1 MILTVRDRGSFS
13 GALHREVNSGPVL
26 LNVAGLRKLF
36 GADVVLSDVSFRI
49 DRREKVALVGRNGV
63 GKTTLLKVLTGEY
76 EPDGGS
82 VQWERGV
89 SLGYLSQ
96 QSRLDETRT
105 VLEEAEAARA
115 HLLEMEERLR
125 ELEARLEHDP
135 SPEDLE
141 EYSLLHEHF
150 HSEGGYSAERD
161 VHTVLRRM
169 GFEEHEFGKSVRKL
183 SGGERTRL
191 ILARLLLEE
200 PDLLILD
207 EPTNHLDLEATEWL
221 ESWIKGYHGA
231 VLLVSH
237 DRVFLQNVA
246 ERVLEMRDGI
256 VKGYPGPFEKYLQLR
271 AEEEARLAVVAAKQQ
286 EEIAKL
292 DEYVRRF
299 MNSQRTAQA
308 RGRLKLMER
317 LKAQAVAAPK
327 AEKGIA
333 AGFGEVKRAGD
344 VVVETR
350 GLGMRFGEQRL
361 FEGLDWTVRWG
372 ERWGV
377 IGANGSGKS
386 TLIKI
391 ILGEIAPT
399 EGKARL
405 GSNVVP
411 GYFSQD
417 ASTLDPELSPLQT
430 INYELGWEAGPAR
443 NLLARFLITGDDVF
457 RPISTLSGGERN
469 KMALA
474 VLTAINPN
482 VLILDEPTNHLDMA
496 SRDALAEVLS
506 EYRGTLILI
515 SHDRWLLERVTDHT
529 LDLRRGAPFIYP
541 GSYGR
546 YRESRERPATVTPVR
561 NEAAAV
567 GVKWRTP
574 GGEPVLSPRELSKEI
589 GRVSRLVEEAE
600 ERVTGLETE
609 LESLERTIAQPSP
622 DADLFALTKRHAEL
636 TREIEAAMSD
646 WEDQSNRLEALRAQQ
661 GSG

>member
-1 MILTVRDRGSFS
+1 M
-13 GALHREVNSGPVL
+13 L
-26 LNVAGLRKLF
+26 LNVAGIRKLF

-49 DRREKVALVGRNGV
+49 DRREKIALVGRNGV
-63 GKTTLLKVLTGEY
+63 GKTTLLKILTGEY

-89 SLGYLSQ
+89 SIGYLSQ

-115 HLLEMEERLR
+115 HLLEMEQRLR
-125 ELEARLEHDP
+125 ELEAKIEHDP
-135 SPEDLE
+135 SPDDLE

-150 HSEGGYSAERD
+150 HAEGGYSAERD
-161 VHTVLRRM
+161 VRTVLGRM
-169 GFEEHEFGKSVRKL
+169 GFEEPEYSKSVRKL

-221 ESWIKGYHGA
+221 ESWIRGYHGA

-246 ERVLEMRDGI
+246 ERFLEMQDGT
-256 VKGYPGPFEKYLQLR
+256 VKSYPGPFEKYAQLR
-271 AEEEARLAVVAAKQQ
+271 AEEEARQAVVAAKQQ

-317 LKAQAVAAPK
+317 LKAQAIEAPK
-327 AEKGIA
+327 TEKGIK
-333 AGFGEVKRAGD
+333 AGFGDVKRAGD
-344 VVVETR
+344 LVVETR
-350 GLGMRFGEQRL
+350 GLAMRFGDQVL
-361 FEGLDWTVRWG
+361 FSELDWTVRWG

-377 IGANGSGKS
+377 IGPNGSGKS

-391 ILGEIAPT
+391 LLGEIAPAA
-399 EGKARL
+399 GSARL
-405 GSNVVP
+405 GANVAP

-430 INYELGWEAGPAR
+430 INYELGWEAGHAR

-496 SRDALAEVLS
+496 SREALADVLT
-506 EYRGTLILI
+506 EYRGTLILV

-529 LDLRRGAPFIYP
+529 LDLRRGRPVAYP

-546 YRESRERPATVTPVR
+546 YRESRDRPFAATPAR
-561 NEAAAV
+561 AEPAAV
-567 GVKWRTP
+567 GVQWRAP
-574 GGEPVLSPRELSKEI
+574 GAEPSLSPRELSKEI
-589 GRVSRLVEEAE
+589 GRVSRLVEETE
-600 ERVTGLETE
+600 ETVTKLESE
-609 LESLERTIAQPSP
+609 LERLERTIAQPSP
-622 DADLFALTKRHAEL
+622 DVDLFALTKRHGEL
-636 TREIEAAMSD
+636 TSEIQAAISE
-646 WEDQSNRLEALRAQQ
+646 WEEHSRRLETLRAQQ
-661 GSG
+661 GSV

>member
-1 MILTVRDRGSFS
+1 M
-13 GALHREVNSGPVL
+13 L

-36 GADVVLSDVSFRI
+36 AADVVLSDVSFRV
-49 DRREKVALVGRNGV
+49 DRREKVALVGRNGI

-82 VQWERGV
+82 IQWERGV

-96 QSRLDETRT
+96 QSRLEETRT
-105 VLEEAEAARA
+105 VLEEAEAARS
-115 HLLEMEERLR
+115 HLLEMEQRLR
-125 ELEARLEHDP
+125 VLEARLENDP

-150 HSEGGYSAERD
+150 HAEGGYSAERD
-161 VHTVLRRM
+161 VRTVLRRM
-169 GFEEHEFGKSVRKL
+169 GFEEQEYGKSVRKL

-221 ESWIKGYHGA
+221 ESWIRGYHGA

-246 ERVLEMRDGI
+246 ERFLEMRDGT
-256 VKGYPGPFEKYLQLR
+256 VKSYPGPFQKYVQLR
-271 AEEEARLAVVAAKQQ
+271 AEEDARLAAIASKQQ
-286 EEIAKL
+286 DEIAKL

-308 RGRLKLMER
+308 RGRLKLKER
-317 LKAQAVAAPK
+317 LEARAVSAPK
-327 AEKGIA
+327 EEKGLK
-333 AGFGEVKRAGD
+333 AGFGAVKRAGD
-344 VVVETR
+344 LVVETEN
-350 GLGMRFGEQRL
+350 LGMRFGDQRL
-361 FEGLDWTVRWG
+361 FQGLNWTVRWG

-377 IGANGSGKS
+377 IGPNGSGKS

-391 ILGEIAPT
+391 VLGEVAPT
-399 EGKARL
+399 EGRCRL

-417 ASTLDPELSPLQT
+417 ASTLDPEMSPLQT
-430 INYELGWEAGPAR
+430 IHYELGWEVGPAR

-474 VLTAINPN
+474 VLTALNPN
-482 VLILDEPTNHLDMA
+482 VLVLDEPTNHLDMA
-496 SRDALAEVLS
+496 SREALAEVLI

-515 SHDRWLLERVTDHT
+515 SHDRWLLEQVTDHT
-529 LDLRRGAPFIYP
+529 LDLRREHPVMYP
-541 GSYGR
+541 GSYAR
-546 YRESRERPATVTPVR
+546 YRESRDRPVSSPVPR
-561 NEAAAV
+561 IEPAAV
-567 GVKWRTP
+567 GVQWRAT
-574 GGEPVLSPRELSKEI
+574 GGEPALSPRELSKEI
-589 GRVSRLVEEAE
+589 GRVARLVADTEEAVTALE
-600 ERVTGLETE
+600 RELENLERV
-609 LESLERTIAQPSP
+609 IAQPPP
-622 DADLFALTKRHAEL
+622 DADLFALTKRHGEL
-636 TREIEAAMSD
+636 VEQIQVGLAD
-646 WEDQSNRLEALRAQQ
+646 WEQHSTRLEGLREQQ
-661 GSG
+661 GRG